1 MKTSLSNIESHIE
14 GIVSSITG
22 KEMTNLVRAVN
33 YELDKIKGTVEAR
46 IIEFSSTMDRRM
58 QNLSSEFGTQ
68 IENHMPSTIDKYD
81 IERAVESVL
90 GNYTI
95 SSLDEYDVENAVR
108 NVVDNTFSYSYD
120 FEDRVKSA
128 VHSEMELSLSEIK
141 SEISNL
147 GYELSD
153 IKSSINK

>member
-1 MKTSLSNIESHIE
+1 
-14 GIVSSITG
+14 
-22 KEMTNLVRAVN
+22 
-33 YELDKIKGTVEAR
+33 
-46 IIEFSSTMDRRM
+46 M

-81 IERAVESVL
+81 IERAVENVL